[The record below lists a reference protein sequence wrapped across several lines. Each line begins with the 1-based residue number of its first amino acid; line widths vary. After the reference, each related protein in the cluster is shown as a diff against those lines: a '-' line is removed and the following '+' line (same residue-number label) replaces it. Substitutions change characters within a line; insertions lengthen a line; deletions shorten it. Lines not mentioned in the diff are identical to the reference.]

1 MRFFC
6 HSQNQAVETP
16 MRLATLL
23 FLMMILGSSTAA
35 VAQVEKNP
43 PQKPEATPAPEK
55 VQTQKVL
62 FVGNSFTFW
71 RGGLD
76 QHLKI
81 LSQSMSPELGYETKA
96 VTRGGASLEVMWKR
110 TSAAEE
116 IRNGK
121 YDVVI
126 LQEDIPE
133 TTVESFQTYSKKFVD
148 LVRESGARPI
158 LFMAWDYQRL
168 NWISMKEIAEAH
180 FRVGKSL
187 KVEVAPVGFAWALC
201 KERQPALNLYTR
213 DAEHPSVAGM
223 YLSLL
228 VIESTISGKSPLTR
242 APKKLEI
249 PGLQQLNEKGRNF
262 LREVARDAL
271 AEWKKKN

>member
-1 MRFFC
+1 MK
-6 HSQNQAVETP
+6 NLLETENP
-16 MRLATLL
+16 IHRRAFHGLLILLL
-23 FLMMILGSSTAA
+23 FSTTTLQ
-35 VAQVEKNP
+35 AQTE
-43 PQKPEATPAPEK
+43 PAPSDKKEPKNAEK
-55 VQTQKVL
+55 PADSPTIRVL
-62 FVGNSFTFW
+62 FIGNSFTFW

-116 IRNGK
+116 IRKGK

>member
-1 MRFFC
+1 
-6 HSQNQAVETP
+6 
-16 MRLATLL
+16 
-23 FLMMILGSSTAA
+23 
-35 VAQVEKNP
+35 
-43 PQKPEATPAPEK
+43 
-55 VQTQKVL
+55 
-62 FVGNSFTFW
+62 
-71 RGGLD
+71 
-76 QHLKI
+76 
-81 LSQSMSPELGYETKA
+81 MSPELGYETKA
-96 VTRGGASLEVMWKR
+96 VTRGGASLEVMWKQ

-116 IRNGK
+116 IRKGK

-133 TTVESFQTYSKKFVD
+133 TTVESFRTYSKKFVD

-187 KVEVAPVGFAWALC
+187 KVEIAPVGFAWALS

-228 VIESTISGKSPLTR
+228 VIESTISGKSPLSR
-242 APKKLEI
+242 APKTLEI
-249 PGLQQLNEKGRNF
+249 PGLQQLNEKGRNY
-262 LREVARDAL
+262 LREVARDAI

>member
-1 MRFFC
+1 MK
-6 HSQNQAVETP
+6 NLLETENP
-16 MRLATLL
+16 IHRRAFHGLLILLL
-23 FLMMILGSSTAA
+23 FSTTTLQ
-35 VAQVEKNP
+35 AQTE
-43 PQKPEATPAPEK
+43 PAPSDKKEPKNAEK
-55 VQTQKVL
+55 PADSPTIRVL
-62 FVGNSFTFW
+62 FIGNSFTFW

-116 IRNGK
+116 IRKGK

-249 PGLQQLNEKGRNF
+249 PGLQQLNEKGQNF

>member
-1 MRFFC
+1 MK
-6 HSQNQAVETP
+6 NLLETENP
-16 MRLATLL
+16 IHRRAFHALLILLL
-23 FLMMILGSSTAA
+23 FSTTTLQ
-35 VAQVEKNP
+35 AQTE
-43 PQKPEATPAPEK
+43 PAPSDKKEPKNAEK
-55 VQTQKVL
+55 PADSPTIRVL
-62 FVGNSFTFW
+62 FIGNSFTFW

-116 IRNGK
+116 IRKGK

-242 APKKLEI
+242 APKTLEI

>member
-1 MRFFC
+1 
-6 HSQNQAVETP
+6 
-16 MRLATLL
+16 
-23 FLMMILGSSTAA
+23 
-35 VAQVEKNP
+35 
-43 PQKPEATPAPEK
+43 
-55 VQTQKVL
+55 
-62 FVGNSFTFW
+62 
-71 RGGLD
+71 
-76 QHLKI
+76 
-81 LSQSMSPELGYETKA
+81 MSPELGYETKA

-110 TSAAEE
+110 TSAADE
-116 IRNGK
+116 IRKGK

-180 FRVGKSL
+180 FRMGKSL

-228 VIESTISGKSPLTR
+228 VIESTISGKNPLTR

-271 AEWKKKN
+271 AEWKKKD